1 MSPDFNDDF
10 FNSDMTAM
18 TAFLGHLWYIFFWK
32 EENGSLCQV
41 GMFFAILTHLQIS
54 RLLFFPF
61 HQDA

>member
-41 GMFFAILTHLQIS
+41 GMFL
-54 RLLFFPF
+54 PF
-61 HQDA
+61 